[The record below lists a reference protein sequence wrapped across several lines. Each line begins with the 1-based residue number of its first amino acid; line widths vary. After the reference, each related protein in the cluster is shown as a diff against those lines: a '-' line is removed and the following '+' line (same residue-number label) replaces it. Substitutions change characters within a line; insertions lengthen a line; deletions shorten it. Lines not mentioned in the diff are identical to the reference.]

1 MKVFN
6 LFASIAFTTLSI
18 RSAYGSSACA
28 EVSYL
33 YYSQSCCDQAD
44 TTCYNIVES
53 TDNATMGNLVGLKR
67 ENGEACADDDVVTYV
82 DDTGTGS
89 HGLACVGTGST
100 APTPAGGEST
110 APTPAGGDVDCAV
123 TWSAC
128 ADGSRTST
136 VVDAQSGTGAACPAS
151 PEVCTGAIGATCTAP
166 AHCDSATCDSNLCAA
181 APAAAFQL
189 FDDTDANWP
198 NYSDKLTTAQECEDL
213 LDDADL
219 LAALVA
225 IKPDFEWGGD
235 QYNSAFS
242 SVAAAAARQYAP
254 LGCAVRTTGYLY
266 YNPGPDAL
274 TTNLNWNTGSRL
286 PILLP

>member
-67 ENGEACADDDVVTYV
+67 ENGAACADDDVVTYV

-100 APTPAGGEST
+100 APP
-110 APTPAGGDVDCAV
+110 
-123 TWSAC
+123 
-128 ADGSRTST
+128 
-136 VVDAQSGTGAACPAS
+136 
-151 PEVCTGAIGATCTAP
+151 
-166 AHCDSATCDSNLCAA
+166 L
-181 APAAAFQL
+181 
-189 FDDTDANWP
+189 
-198 NYSDKLTTAQECEDL
+198 
-213 LDDADL
+213 
-219 LAALVA
+219 LVA
-225 IKPDFEWGGD
+225 
-235 QYNSAFS
+235 
-242 SVAAAAARQYAP
+242 RAP
-254 LGCAVRTTGYLY
+254 
-266 YNPGPDAL
+266 
-274 TTNLNWNTGSRL
+274 RL
-286 PILLP
+286 PCWWRRRLCSDMERLC